1 MSAQPLDLLI
11 VGAGPAG
18 LLSSIIATQLGL
30 SHRVVEAR
38 SGLHMEPSAHVL
50 KTHTME
56 VYRRIGIAEAIN
68 AIATPVE
75 LQRCI
80 TWCDSVAGLIYG
92 QLDLTGLKGAVPRF
106 TAVSPTHSAN
116 LPQSSLEPILYQR
129 ARDVAGRDVV
139 TFDVSFRGYEED
151 ASGVTA
157 ILERAS
163 GEERV
168 TARYLIGADGARSAV
183 RRATGIQ
190 FEGPRVLANFVAIHF
205 RSDVRPLLER
215 APGVLF
221 FIRRQQREG
230 FFIMHQPVGSQVFML
245 RFDPALEP
253 FESFDARR
261 CTQILHDALGCKH
274 PFEIST
280 IDQWAMSAQV
290 AETYR
295 KGRVVLVGD
304 AAHRFPPTGGLGLN
318 TGVEDVENL
327 LWKLAAV
334 IRGKAAPALLDTHT
348 LETRPIA
355 IRNTQQSVLN
365 HRRMEEVDA
374 AIGLNQDA
382 QTFRGIQEELRAD
395 PGHERFAR
403 IGAAIQ
409 SQIDH
414 FAFLELEMAA
424 TASEGAF
431 IPAARPVPHPVP
443 AREGYQP
450 SFEPGVHVPHLWIGP
465 GVSTLDV
472 LKFDSFVL
480 FAPESAAADWTR
492 AAHAL
497 AKDRMPVRV
506 VPLSPAARSS
516 LASAA
521 DYWGED
527 PFAVLVRP
535 DGRIAWIEPEGCVD
549 RAAALSDALSRVLCR
564 SERPEVGT
572 SWRVAT

>member
-1 MSAQPLDLLI
+1 MSDQPLDLLI

-30 SHRVVEAR
+30 THRVVEAR
-38 SGLHMEPSAHVL
+38 SGLHLEPSAHVL

-75 LQRCI
+75 LQRCV
-80 TWCDSVAGLIYG
+80 TWCESVAGLIYG
-92 QLDLTGLKGAVPRF
+92 RLDLTGLKGAVPRF
-106 TAVSPTHSAN
+106 MEVSPTHSAN
-116 LPQSSLEPILYQR
+116 LPQSLLEPILYQR
-129 ARDVAGRDVV
+129 ARAVADRDVV
-139 TFDVSFRGYEED
+139 TFDLAFRGYEED
-151 ASGVTA
+151 AGGITA
-157 ILERAS
+157 ILEHAT
-163 GEERV
+163 GEQRV
-168 TARYLIGADGARSAV
+168 RARYLIGADGARSMV

-190 FEGPRVLANFVAIHF
+190 FQGPRVLANFVAIHF
-205 RSDVRPLLER
+205 RSDVRPLLQR

-221 FIRRQQREG
+221 FVRRQEREG

-253 FESFDARR
+253 FESFDERR
-261 CTQILHDALGCKH
+261 CTDILQDALGCKH
-274 PFEIST
+274 SFEIST

-334 IRGKAAPALLDTHT
+334 IRGKATPALLDTHT
-348 LETRPIA
+348 VETRPIA

-365 HRRMEEVDA
+365 HRRMDEVDA
-374 AIGLNQDA
+374 AIGLDQDA
-382 QTFRGIQEELRAD
+382 ETFHGIQEALRAD
-395 PGHERFAR
+395 PGHERFTR
-403 IGAAIQ
+403 ISAAIK
-409 SQIDH
+409 SQIAH

-424 TASEGAF
+424 AASEGAF
-431 IPAARPVPHPVP
+431 VPTARPVPHPVP

-450 SFEPGVHVPHLWIGP
+450 SFEPGAHIPHLWIAP

-472 LKFDSFVL
+472 LRFDSFVL
-480 FAPESAAADWTR
+480 FVPEQTAVDWTR
-492 AAHAL
+492 AVHAL
-497 AKDRMPVRV
+497 APDYMHVKV
-506 VPLSPAARSS
+506 VPLSRDVRSP

-521 DYWGED
+521 DYWGAD

-535 DGRIAWIEPEGCVD
+535 DGRIAWIEPEGCMD
-549 RAAALSDALSRVLCR
+549 RAAALGDALARVLCHA
-564 SERPEVGT
+564 EQPA
-572 SWRVAT
+572 RVVSA